1 MSRKLEELEAE
12 PTDGSAKKVGDCV
25 KMMDG
30 FEVCLGRTYSFLVNG
45 RQIIGTVDSVDPV
58 ARRIAVK
65 TSRGR
70 ALIVL
75 KKVSTVEEIT

>member
-1 MSRKLEELEAE
+1 
-12 PTDGSAKKVGDCV
+12 
-25 KMMDG
+25 
-30 FEVCLGRTYSFLVNG
+30 
-45 RQIIGTVDSVDPV
+45 V

>member
-1 MSRKLEELEAE
+1 MKVQKAELEEAE
-12 PTDGSAKKVGDCV
+12 PTNGRPKPGDCI

-30 FEVCLGRTYSFLVNG
+30 FEVCLGKTYSFLVNG

-58 ARRIAVK
+58 SRRIAVK
-65 TSRGR
+65 TGRGR

>member
-1 MSRKLEELEAE
+1 MSRELEEVE
-12 PTDGSAKKVGDCV
+12 PTNGRTKPGDCI

>member
-1 MSRKLEELEAE
+1 MHTVSRELEAE
-12 PTDGSAKKVGDCV
+12 PTDGSAKPGDCI
-25 KMMDG
+25 KMMDN
-30 FEVCLGRTYSFLVNG
+30 FEVCRGRTYSFLING

-75 KKVSTVEEIT
+75 KKISTVEEIT